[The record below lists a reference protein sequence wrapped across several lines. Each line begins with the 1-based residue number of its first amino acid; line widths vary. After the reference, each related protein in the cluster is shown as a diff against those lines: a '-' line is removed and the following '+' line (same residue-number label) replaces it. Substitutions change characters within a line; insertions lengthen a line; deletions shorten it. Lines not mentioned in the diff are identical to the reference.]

1 MTPLEHARE
10 LIERFIR
17 SVNDGDAD
25 AAQRCLT
32 PDVQLVFPGPT
43 RFQRVADFL
52 ALSGPRYQRVA
63 YTYGAMELA
72 QNHQGRTVV
81 FAQGTVSGVFANGQ
95 AFDGVRYIDRFD
107 IDNGLIASKEVWS
120 DMADRMRRL
129 GL

>member
-17 SVNDGDAD
+17 AVNNGDAD

-72 QNHQGRTVV
+72 QSHQGHTVV

-129 GL
+129 GV